1 MCIEELNKLKYQVEN
16 LSKTKQYLQQ
26 QIEQQQKHVQEYN
39 LDLEEILETR
49 EYYKKAVDLIYE
61 RSVVELKDLL
71 NTALAYGFKD
81 RNFEMDIQLS
91 DKRGKSLQFI
101 ISENGKP
108 VNLKCAM
115 GMGVKCVI
123 SAVLHMYYL
132 QCNGSNVLILD
143 ETYSN
148 ISKGYVPFFFDF
160 IQQMCEKLD
169 FTMIIITHDERFL
182 DYGNKTYTFKL
193 GEVLVNEK

>member
-1 MCIEELNKLKYQVEN
+1 MCIEELNKLKYQLEN
-16 LSKTKQYLQQ
+16 LGRTKQYLQQ

-49 EYYKKAVDLIYE
+49 EYYKKVVDLIYE

>member
-1 MCIEELNKLKYQVEN
+1 MCIDELNRLKYQVET
-16 LSKTKQYLQQ
+16 LTKTKEQLLCSVS
-26 QIEQQQKHVQEYN
+26 EQQKQVQNYN
-39 LDLEEILETR
+39 LDLEEILEAR

-71 NTALAYGFKD
+71 NTYGFKD
-81 RNFEMDIQLS
+81 RTFEIDIQLS

-101 ISENGKP
+101 ISENGNP

-143 ETYSN
+143 ETYSA

-169 FTMIIITHDERFL
+169 FRMIIITHDERFL

-193 GEVLVNEK
+193 GEVFVDEKSG